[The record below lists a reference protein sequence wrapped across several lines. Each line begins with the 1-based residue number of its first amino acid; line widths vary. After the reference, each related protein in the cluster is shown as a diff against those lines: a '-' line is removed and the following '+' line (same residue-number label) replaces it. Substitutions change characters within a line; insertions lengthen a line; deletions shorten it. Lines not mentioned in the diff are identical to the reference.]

1 MKTSGHRVVLHNL
14 LTDLPEMVDVDKRRD
29 PHGWLF
35 YLFLACV
42 LAFLIGVGMGG
53 IA

>member
-1 MKTSGHRVVLHNL
+1 
-14 LTDLPEMVDVDKRRD
+14 MVDVDKRRD

-35 YLFLACV
+35 WTLLV
-42 LAFLIGVGMGG
+42 LGLAFLIGVGMGC